1 MRSGKVLGSKRNE
14 ECFCGSGL
22 RFKSCCG
29 SIAADRR
36 PPHGI
41 QVVENFLDPDLYRR
55 LTEFANARGGEP
67 LKVVDPTATTT
78 NNVVRVL
85 DDRRITEKVD
95 IGPEQETLNKI
106 MRAALT
112 KIIEPAVGKRIEWFE
127 EPQLLRYRA
136 GGFYKSH
143 ADSENFDPTT
153 TAWSKV
159 LDRDVSILLYLND
172 EYTGG
177 SLSFPKFRYLLRP
190 KPGMLVF
197 FPSDNRY
204 LHSAEPVSSG
214 IRYAAVSWA
223 SLHGVPKIH
232 SEPPSGALFLH
243 N

>member
-1 MRSGKVLGSKRNE
+1 VVEHFLD
-14 ECFCGSGL
+14 
-22 RFKSCCG
+22 
-29 SIAADRR
+29 ADR
-36 PPHGI
+36 H
-41 QVVENFLDPDLYRR
+41 RR
-55 LTEFANARGGEP
+55 LTEYADTRDGEP
-67 LKVVDPTATTT
+67 LKVVDPSATTA
-78 NNVVRVL
+78 NNVVRML
-85 DDRRITEKVD
+85 DPRRVTEKVD
-95 IGPEQETLNKI
+95 LGPEQETFNKI

-112 KIIEPAVGKRIEWFE
+112 DVVEPAMGSRIEWFE
-127 EPQLLRYRA
+127 APQLLRYRA

-159 LDRDVSILLYLND
+159 VDRDVSILLYLND

-177 SLSFPKFRYLLRP
+177 YLSFPKFRYLLRP

-214 IRYAAVSWA
+214 VRYALVSWA
-223 SLHGVPKIH
+223 SLHGVSKIH
-232 SEPPSGALFLH
+232 SEPPSGALFLR

>member
-1 MRSGKVLGSKRNE
+1 MNSSKVFGPKRTE
-14 ECFCGSGL
+14 VCFCGSGL

-41 QVVENFLDPDLYRR
+41 QVVENFIDPDLCRR
-55 LTEFANARGGEP
+55 LTEFANASGGEP
-67 LKVVDPTATTT
+67 LKVVDPSATTT
-78 NNVVRVL
+78 NNVVRMF
-85 DDRRITEKVD
+85 DDRRVTEKVD
-95 IGPEQETLNKI
+95 VGPEQETLNKI
-106 MRAALT
+106 LRAALT
-112 KIIEPAVGKRIEWFE
+112 EIVEPAVGSRIEWFE
-127 EPQLLRYRA
+127 APQLLRYRA
-136 GGFYKSH
+136 GGFYKGH

-153 TAWSKV
+153 KTWSKV

-177 SLSFPKFRYLLRP
+177 SLNFPKFRYILRP

-204 LHSAEPVSSG
+204 FHSAESVLSG
-214 IRYAAVSWA
+214 VRYALVSWA
-223 SLHGVPKIH
+223 SLYGAPKIH
-232 SEPPSGALFLH
+232 DEPPSGALSLH